1 MNWVDIA
8 ILVALAWF
16 TYTAFHAG
24 FIREVI
30 TIFSAVVAVA
40 LAGLLYEKLAED
52 IQQVAVDN
60 LETSEI
66 IAFAVIFGAI
76 ILTGQLLAMF
86 LKQAASLLM
95 LGLFDSMGGA
105 FIGLIKGFIFVE
117 IALIAG
123 VTFEDLGVRE
133 AILDS
138 AFADFFLK
146 VLPVL
151 KYILPGE
158 FDTALDELPG

>member
-1 MNWVDIA
+1 VNWVDIA
-8 ILVALAWF
+8 ILIALAWL
-16 TYTAFHAG
+16 TYSAFHAG
-24 FIREVI
+24 FIREVV
-30 TIFSAVVAVA
+30 TIFSAVLAVA
-40 LAGLLYEKLAED
+40 MAGLLYEKLAED

-60 LETSEI
+60 LETAEI
-66 IAFAVIFGAI
+66 IAFGIIFGAV

-105 FIGLIKGFIFVE
+105 LIGLIKGFVFVE

-138 AFADFFLK
+138 AFADFFLQ

-151 KYILPGE
+151 KYILPGQ
-158 FDTALDELPG
+158 FDTALDELPS

>member
-8 ILVALAWF
+8 ILAALAWF
-16 TYTAFHAG
+16 TYSAFHAG

-30 TIFSAVVAVA
+30 TIFSAIIAVA

-52 IQQVAVDN
+52 IQVAIDN
-60 LETSEI
+60 IQTSEI
-66 IAFAVIFGAI
+66 VAFGIIFGAV

-95 LGLFDSMGGA
+95 LGLFDALGGA
-105 FIGLIKGFIFVE
+105 VIGLLKGFVLVE

-123 VTFEDLGVRE
+123 VTFKDLGVRD
-133 AILDS
+133 AIIDS

-146 VLPVL
+146 VLPLL
-151 KYILPGE
+151 KYILPSQ
-158 FDTALDELPG
+158 FDTILDELPG